1 MREFVKY
8 LLGIVIILTIIYTVF
23 ISYNVLVFINSDE
36 SKITIED
43 YSESMIID
51 SQKREA
57 LEELFNSEN
66 LKNSSNYINLN
77 YDGTPVS
84 WVLRVEKALL
94 GISYDELEDELLRN
108 SFISFDDGDFI
119 LIGPYIDRSKLLL
132 AQDYF
137 NDKYS
142 LFKEKVNFKLPGG
155 GAFKPH
161 QDFPAWTDLP
171 PKDYITIGIP
181 LDNMTIENGCLY
193 MASGQGR
200 NKEIYHNKLDN
211 KISKE
216 LIESWT
222 WHPVVC
228 KKGDILVFDS
238 FVPHYS
244 EINKTHNSRRIY
256 YFTYNI
262 KSEGVHR
269 NDYFNKKREL
279 FPQHAD
285 KIPGKDY
292 SVIGAKYNLGNPI
305 NSKV

>member
-1 MREFVKY
+1 MRELIKY
-8 LLGIVIILTIIYTVF
+8 LLGIVIILTIIYTIF
-23 ISYNVLVFINSDE
+23 ISYNVFVFINSDE

-137 NDKYS
+137 NDKY
-142 LFKEKVNFKLPGG
+142 
-155 GAFKPH
+155 
-161 QDFPAWTDLP
+161 
-171 PKDYITIGIP
+171 
-181 LDNMTIENGCLY
+181 
-193 MASGQGR
+193 
-200 NKEIYHNKLDN
+200 
-211 KISKE
+211 
-216 LIESWT
+216 
-222 WHPVVC
+222 
-228 KKGDILVFDS
+228 
-238 FVPHYS
+238 
-244 EINKTHNSRRIY
+244 
-256 YFTYNI
+256 
-262 KSEGVHR
+262 
-269 NDYFNKKREL
+269 
-279 FPQHAD
+279 
-285 KIPGKDY
+285 GKDLG
-292 SVIGAKYNLGNPI
+292 VIEKWQI
-305 NSKV
+305 